1 MKAVVSTQWGLPVRT
16 RTLKTTT
23 ISFTNHKCHCWIAGS
38 CLVVKLYCHC
48 QCLQPILFLNYAR
61 SVTQINQVLKT
72 GFCYLVFIYMLI
84 NNISICLKKKEKKK
98 RYPFTTRQ
106 VIFFTTWSRKRKRR
120 WSHVTATSGP
130 IRFVPLRIRQTKRR
144 GSPAAPQKR
153 ELPTTRRTSPVV
165 NKLSH
170 Q

>member
-84 NNISICLKKKEKKK
+84 NNISICLKKK
-98 RYPFTTRQ
+98 
-106 VIFFTTWSRKRKRR
+106 KRKKDTL
-120 WSHVTATSGP
+120 SLHVKLFFS
-130 IRFVPLRIRQTKRR
+130 RR
-144 GSPAAPQKR
+144 GAENARGGEVTWPPLPGQLGSSLCASAKQKDAVLQR
-153 ELPTTRRTSPVV
+153 PHRNASYQQLDELH
-165 NKLSH
+165 LW
-170 Q
+170 